1 MILHKFIK
9 QNLRSLIYKNSLMV
23 LNVYSN
29 LMITQTIYNN
39 ITTVGGGLAVKSVV
53 PSGLR
58 CGGFRFESR
67 NGKRPR

>member
-39 ITTVGGGLAVKSVV
+39 INVIDFPRARLA
-53 PSGLR
+53 P
-58 CGGFRFESR
+58 RFQER
-67 NGKRPR
+67 KAQF